1 MTTSDGPAVPG
12 GSDGLALLG
21 LGEVTLTVYREMLLR
36 PDQDL
41 DALAARAGVDV
52 ARVREALDA
61 LAERALLRPSL
72 TEGSTWRP
80 ISPEVALRRL
90 VGEVEADLN
99 ERAATLSRLRD
110 GVSEFVTTFRE
121 AREARLAS
129 QVERLDS
136 RDSVVGMLEE
146 LSSAARDEILSMTT
160 TRPAP
165 RAIEQA
171 RDADAETLSRGVRAR
186 TISLEGYAADKAF
199 LEQMAALAELGAEVR
214 LAPTLPVRMLIF
226 DRNVAVIAMD
236 PDDPAAGAVVLRG
249 KGVLTALVALFELQ
263 WAAARSPFDAIR
275 PTDDFA
281 LSRMDHEVLRLLAQ
295 GLKDDA
301 VARHLGV
308 SVRTARR
315 FIADLHERAGAA
327 SRFELGVKA
336 KELGWL

>member
-1 MTTSDGPAVPG
+1 MTATDTPAIAGDGD
-12 GSDGLALLG
+12 SLALLG

-36 PDQDL
+36 PEQDL
-41 DALAARAGVDV
+41 DELAARAGVDV
-52 ARVREALDA
+52 LRVREALDT
-61 LAERALLRPSL
+61 LAERALLRPSQ

-99 ERAATLSRLRD
+99 ERAAALSRLRD

-146 LSSAARDEILSMTT
+146 LSTSARGEILSMTT

-171 RDADAETLSRGVRAR
+171 RDADAETLQRGVHAR
-186 TISLEGYAADKAF
+186 TIYLEGYADKAF
-199 LEQMAALAELGAEVR
+199 LEQMATLSDLGAEVR

-226 DRNVAVIAMD
+226 DREVAVIAMD

-263 WAAARSPFDAIR
+263 WDAARSPFESVRPSDDA
-275 PTDDFA
+275 A
-281 LSRMDHEVLRLLAQ
+281 LSRMDQEVLRLLAH